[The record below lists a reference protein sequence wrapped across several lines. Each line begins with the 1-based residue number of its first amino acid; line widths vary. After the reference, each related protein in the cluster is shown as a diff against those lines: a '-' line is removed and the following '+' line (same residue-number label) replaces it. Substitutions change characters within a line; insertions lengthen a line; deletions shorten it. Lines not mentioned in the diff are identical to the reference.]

1 MVQSLQF
8 IIMKLLCVLCA
19 AVLLGGAA
27 AESKCGQE
35 HRAKDYCE
43 LKACSEEEASAE
55 GAGATCRCQLTKGAF
70 WCQDKNCEFY
80 SPKTYADRKKE
91 ECVDGKVPAGGDDD
105 DDGFANEGDCLPK
118 HCHDDD
124 DGKVWEELESEKAE
138 GLEEGHTL
146 EACAAACLDNKDA
159 TGFQWNGV
167 KAEKNEG
174 EWCGCL
180 RFKGGMSFKDA
191 IAKSEGK
198 GLHNKGDDVWC
209 TLCPFGGAEK
219 GPATGAKKGPAKGA
233 DVEKDANKQSGAA
246 GRRDLSI
253 LLTTSAL
260 AAVMA
265 AAM

>member
-1 MVQSLQF
+1 
-8 IIMKLLCVLCA
+8 MK
-19 AVLLGGAA
+19 
-27 AESKCGQE
+27 
-35 HRAKDYCE
+35 
-43 LKACSEEEASAE
+43 
-55 GAGATCRCQLTKGAF
+55 QLTL
-70 WCQDKNCEFY
+70 
-80 SPKTYADRKKE
+80 
-91 ECVDGKVPAGGDDD
+91 
-105 DDGFANEGDCLPK
+105 NETFLLRLQ
-118 HCHDDD
+118 
-124 DGKVWEELESEKAE
+124 LESEKAE

-209 TLCPFGGAEK
+209 TLCPFGGQCDVVYACVALLCTLIAVAAATVVPDAAVSRCTTGAGK